1 VPILRKSLALQ
12 RALVFQWL
20 PRRLVDA
27 HQLHALRRMLAHA
40 EKKVPLYRERFRQA
54 GVSAADL
61 RTLGDLCHFPII
73 SREDVVAGY
82 PDGILSRSPRP
93 DDVVFRTSGTSG
105 RFMQIA
111 YDARGNDQ
119 LDAVYMRALL
129 SAGYRPWHRMAYFW
143 YEQHK
148 QPQLHERLGL
158 FRKTFMTIDPDPRQ
172 QVTALRQL
180 RPHYIYHFP
189 SSLNMIARIME
200 ADGIRDL
207 RPLGVISQGE
217 YMAPEIQ
224 QHISHVFGC
233 PVWNQYG
240 AQEFNR
246 LGWNCDRFE
255 GLHLDADSAVL
266 EVLDGERPVDVGQE
280 GDLVFTGLLNPLM
293 PLIRYRI
300 GDMGRLLPGACSC
313 RRGLPLFE
321 ITEGR
326 RDDVLVFP
334 DGRRIGP
341 RVLAPRIEEL
351 PGFSL
356 YRVVHKRPDHIEV
369 LVVKEANAPADL
381 DQSLIGAV
389 STVVGERVTV
399 VVKAVEDIPLSSRGK
414 LRKIISEARGGTA
427 DSPAAD
433 AVGRS

>member
-1 VPILRKSLALQ
+1 
-12 RALVFQWL
+12 
-20 PRRLVDA
+20 
-27 HQLHALRRMLAHA
+27 
-40 EKKVPLYRERFRQA
+40 
-54 GVSAADL
+54 
-61 RTLGDLCHFPII
+61 
-73 SREDVVAGY
+73 
-82 PDGILSRSPRP
+82 
-93 DDVVFRTSGTSG
+93 
-105 RFMQIA
+105 
-111 YDARGNDQ
+111 
-119 LDAVYMRALL
+119 
-129 SAGYRPWHRMAYFW
+129 
-143 YEQHK
+143 
-148 QPQLHERLGL
+148 
-158 FRKTFMTIDPDPRQ
+158 
-172 QVTALRQL
+172 
-180 RPHYIYHFP
+180 
-189 SSLNMIARIME
+189 
-200 ADGIRDL
+200 
-207 RPLGVISQGE
+207 
-217 YMAPEIQ
+217 
-224 QHISHVFGC
+224 
-233 PVWNQYG
+233 
-240 AQEFNR
+240 
-246 LGWNCDRFE
+246 
-255 GLHLDADSAVL
+255 
-266 EVLDGERPVDVGQE
+266 VLDGERPVDVGQE